1 MKNIKFE
8 YAFFVSYIIIGGLW
22 ILFSDLVLYSFFD
35 DANLLSKA
43 QTYKGWFYVLVTA
56 VFFYFVLK
64 KHLDKLRTAEQE
76 AIKSDKLKTAFL
88 QNISHEIRTPM
99 NGIVGFAD
107 LLGEE
112 DLSKEQRA
120 EFLKIIAR
128 NSNQL
133 LGIINDVLDVS
144 LIETGN
150 ILAKESE
157 VNINEL
163 LTELLDTFKPII
175 KPTLKMELQL
185 ALTDADSTILV
196 DEVKLKQVLV
206 NLLDNANK
214 YTEEGFIEFGY
225 QKKQTNLEF
234 YVRDSGIGIE
244 TAKME
249 DIFERFVQASSEPKV
264 LKRGVGLG
272 LAICEG
278 NVRILGGQ
286 LWVESEQGKGSA
298 FYFTIP
304 YKSIVSVL

>member
-1 MKNIKFE
+1 MKKIKFE
-8 YAFFVSYIIIGGLW
+8 YTFLVSYITIGGLW
-22 ILFSDLVLYSFFD
+22 ILFSDLVLHYFFD
-35 DANLLSKA
+35 DAGLLSKA

-64 KHLDKLRTAEQE
+64 KHLDKVRAAEQE
-76 AIKSDKLKTAFL
+76 AVKSDKLKTAFL

-99 NGIVGFAD
+99 NGIVGFTD
-107 LLGEE
+107 LLGDD
-112 DLSKEQRA
+112 DLSQEQKA
-120 EFLKIIAR
+120 EFIKIIAR

-150 ILAKESE
+150 IVAKDSE
-157 VNINEL
+157 VCINEL
-163 LTELLDTFKPII
+163 LTELLDVFKPII
-175 KPTLKMELQL
+175 KPTLKIELKL
-185 ALTDADSTILV
+185 GLTDAESTILV
-196 DEVKLKQVLV
+196 DEVKLKQLLA

-225 QKKQTNLEF
+225 QKKQANLEF

-244 TAKME
+244 TEKID
-249 DIFERFVQASSEPKV
+249 DIFARFVQASSEPKT
-264 LKRGVGLG
+264 LKGGVGLG
-272 LAICEG
+272 LAICNG

-286 LWVESEQGKGSA
+286 LWVKSELGKGAA